1 MITVKGHPANKGHFI
16 RLKEFCKEI
25 LAICK
30 EAGIA
35 PIVYGSM
42 AFFGYTGDKN
52 VIIHDID
59 LLVPEKSLGKIRK
72 QLRKR
77 KIKYSYR
84 TSWHG
89 IKVFKNSLVIE
100 LDVAEFWQK
109 GVPISSKYFNFGGLI
124 VKTVSLGSLK
134 KIYKRAAR
142 ISNERPEASRKKFEI
157 LEKLKP

>member
-1 MITVKGHPANKGHFI
+1 MITVKEYPANRKHFV

-25 LAICK
+25 LGIC
-30 EAGIA
+30 EETGVIPIA
-35 PIVYGSM
+35 YGSL
-42 AFFGYTGDKN
+42 AFFGYTRDKN

-59 LLVPEKSLGKIRK
+59 LLVPESSLGKIRK
-72 QLRKR
+72 LLQKR

-84 TSWHG
+84 ASWHG

-100 LDVAEFWQK
+100 LDAAGFWQK
-109 GVPISSKYFNFGGLI
+109 GIPKSFKYFNFSGL
-124 VKTVSLGSLK
+124 TVRTLNIGSLK

-142 ISNERPEASRKKFEI
+142 ISHERPEKSREKFEI